1 VIKRMIGRVVE
12 RAKRVHMRTL
22 LVIASVATIV
32 ALGFMV
38 WSLLVPTPM
47 PVMLAMSVGQALGT
61 LAFGLYLTAIVIDL
75 RRGRRARRDSARS
88 LELEAKAALVR
99 DREASK

>member
-1 VIKRMIGRVVE
+1 MIKRIVKRMLD
-12 RAKRVHMRTL
+12 RAKRIQMRTL
-22 LVIASVATIV
+22 LAISAVCTIV
-32 ALGFMV
+32 ALAFMV

-75 RRGRRARRDSARS
+75 RRARRARRESG
-88 LELEAKAALVR
+88 EIAK
-99 DREASK
+99 